1 MTFVLNRRAFHQS
14 GAIYTKAT
22 YHKQKWCQAHAF
34 TQLYFLQQK
43 SRYKIKK
50 HTL

>member
-14 GAIYTKAT
+14 GAISTKAT
-22 YHKQKWCQAHAF
+22 YHKQKYCQPHAF

-43 SRYKIKK
+43 SSCLVLK
-50 HTL
+50 